1 MAIVVKRKMTMGM
14 RKKNINQ
21 LCTELLIKLIKD
33 EFLLFTNSFP
43 LRIVV
48 QLFCN
53 FFTFLREKFSN
64 ICICRVKCISFVQ
77 ISKMVSE
84 GILRSTKAIRFFNL
98 LRTGYK
104 IHLCQ

>member
-1 MAIVVKRKMTMGM
+1 MGM

-21 LCTELLIKLIKD
+21 LCTELTVIKD
-33 EFLLFTNSFP
+33 EFLLFTMI
-43 LRIVV
+43 LRLRMVV

-64 ICICRVKCISFVQ
+64 ICNCCVKCISFVQ

-84 GILRSTKAIRFFNL
+84 GILRSTNTRFFNS

>member
-21 LCTELLIKLIKD
+21 LCTELTVIKD

-84 GILRSTKAIRFFNL
+84 GILRSTKATRFFNL